1 MVVKYFIVFE
11 KDNTRY
17 LVCAKDSTQLEQL
30 LIEDDFELDH
40 YYQFESET
48 FDVPGF
54 IMTEAG

>member
-1 MVVKYFIVFE
+1 MYFMVFE
-11 KDNTRY
+11 KDNTRH

-30 LIEDDFELDH
+30 LKKDDDFELDH
-40 YYQFESET
+40 YYPLESET

>member
-1 MVVKYFIVFE
+1 MKYFMVFE

-30 LIEDDFELDH
+30 LIEDDLVLDH
-40 YYQFESET
+40 YYPFESVT